1 MLGLHISA
9 IVMQRSEEGRETGEA
24 FVRLASMDD
33 VDKALERDKKEIQH
47 RYVPLKIQYRQN
59 VYYS

>member
-1 MLGLHISA
+1 
-9 IVMQRSEEGRETGEA
+9 MQRSEEGRETGEA